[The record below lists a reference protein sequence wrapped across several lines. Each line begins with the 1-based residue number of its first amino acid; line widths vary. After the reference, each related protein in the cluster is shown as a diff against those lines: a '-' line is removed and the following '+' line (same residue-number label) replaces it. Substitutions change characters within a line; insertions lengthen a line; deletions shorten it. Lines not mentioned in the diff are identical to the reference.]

1 MAMSTVNP
9 ARKGQTKMLQVPVDQ
24 DLHKKFKLKCMVLG
38 TTMAQQ
44 IERLM
49 EDFLKGR
56 AHGKR
61 A

>member
-1 MAMSTVNP
+1 
-9 ARKGQTKMLQVPVDQ
+9 MLQVPVDR
-24 DLHKKFKLKCMVLG
+24 DLHKKFKLKSMVLG
-38 TTMAQQ
+38 TTMAKQ

-56 AHGKR
+56 VHGKR